1 MSSSRAHNVPLC
13 VGGGPLRL
21 TRCGRRARKL
31 SGGVT
36 SSDVRGNT
44 RGMKSG
50 RLRTALQI
58 PGLQPAAIVW
68 APEDERRKQGP
79 EIWRHGLFVTQAWP
93 ILDDAI
99 KYLVCESL
107 MKLE

>member
-1 MSSSRAHNVPLC
+1 MPKEMIIRRRLC
-13 VGGGPLRL
+13 TGARYVSHGEGGGPEIFL
-21 TRCGRRARKL
+21 
-31 SGGVT
+31 VT
-36 SSDVRGNT
+36 SSSDVRGNA
-44 RGMKSG
+44 RGVKSG
-50 RLRTALQI
+50 LRRTALQI

-68 APEDERRKQGP
+68 APEAERGKQWL
-79 EIWRHGLFVTQAWP
+79 EIWSRRCGLSVTQAWP

>member
-1 MSSSRAHNVPLC
+1 MAPPLRR
-13 VGGGPLRL
+13 GPLRL
-21 TRCGRRARKL
+21 TRRGRLARNL
-31 SGGVT
+31 SGRVT
-36 SSDVRGNT
+36 SSDVRGNA

-50 RLRTALQI
+50 LRRTALQI

-68 APEDERRKQGP
+68 APEAERRKQWL
-79 EIWRHGLFVTQAWP
+79 EIWSGRCGLFVTQAWP